1 LLLCL
6 HDSDLF
12 LIQSHIS
19 YYLSPYLFFFF
30 LWHHSLFDTL
40 FSLPFS
46 NKCSH
51 PSFFKIAI
59 FIDYWES
66 EVSDVRRG
74 KFFNHFFEK
83 IGYCKL
89 ADFSIWSVSKLNCVH
104 SVVNLQ
110 LYLLSLFF
118 LNGFIIFFNLLF
130 KNFIIKVS
138 SYKIAVNRVLL
149 NNFLK
154 HFVLFINFQFSFELL
169 IFLS

>member
-1 LLLCL
+1 MLLCL

-74 KFFNHFFEK
+74 EFFNHFFEK

-118 LNGFIIFFNLLF
+118 LNGFIIFFILLKNTKWF
-130 KNFIIKVS
+130 KKVS
-138 SYKIAVNRVLL
+138 KKKCRGIMLQHNLKFLNWQHQNR
-149 NNFLK
+149 
-154 HFVLFINFQFSFELL
+154 
-169 IFLS
+169 